1 MFLFLFIFCKGFDLG
16 NETVPSS
23 LLPCVT
29 FMSLKVRVI
38 KTSKFLFLSVVS
50 FLMAIKLGRTGRGNL
65 KIPDVLI
72 VFL

>member
-29 FMSLKVRVI
+29 FMSLKVRII
-38 KTSKFLFLSVVS
+38 KTSKFLYLSVVN
-50 FLMAIKLGRTGRGNL
+50 FLMILKLVRGNL
-65 KIPDVLI
+65 KIPDVLF